1 MFWNFSCTYGCWEGG
16 FHVGIWSIMAIYFC
30 CLGSVNLYLVSNYPC
45 WQLMLSHLLLMLLRH
60 LELDSTCSRKIENM
74 CFWGRL
80 LAIEL
85 PVAAG
90 FVESAKFWGRFGGMG
105 RHVLLFFFPTSI
117 YWIRFFF
124 CDILDPKFYRIFS
137 SCLFISLEA
146 LVLLFA

>member
-1 MFWNFSCTYGCWEGG
+1 
-16 FHVGIWSIMAIYFC
+16 
-30 CLGSVNLYLVSNYPC
+30 
-45 WQLMLSHLLLMLLRH
+45 
-60 LELDSTCSRKIENM
+60 
-74 CFWGRL
+74 

-105 RHVLLFFFPTSI
+105 RHVLLFILPPVSI
-117 YWIRFFF
+117 GSDFFF